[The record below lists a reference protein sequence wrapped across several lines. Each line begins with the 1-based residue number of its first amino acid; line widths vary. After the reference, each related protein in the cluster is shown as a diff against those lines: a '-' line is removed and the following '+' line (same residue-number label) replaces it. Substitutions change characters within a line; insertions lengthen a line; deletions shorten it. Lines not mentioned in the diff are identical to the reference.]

1 MSGKVVLAYSGGL
14 DTSVAIKWLSK
25 EYNFDVIAVTV
36 DVGNEKDFTTVRE
49 KALAVGAEEALV
61 VDAREALV
69 DEFVFPALR
78 ANALYQGQYPLAT
91 ALNRPLI
98 ARILVEAARQRGA
111 QAVAHGC
118 TGKGNDQVRLEV
130 GINTLGPEMSVI
142 APARE
147 WGMSRAEL
155 MDYARENGIPVPV
168 TADKPYSIDECL
180 WGRAIE
186 CGVLED
192 PWQEPPEDIY
202 EWTKSPDA
210 APAEPR
216 YLEIGFVRGVPLT
229 LDGEEIDG
237 VTLITRLNEIA
248 GEYGVGR
255 IDHIEDRRVGIK
267 SREVYEAPAAVLL
280 LKAHRALEGLVLS
293 RPQLRF
299 AEQVSG
305 EYANLVYDGLWFSG
319 LHRDLTAY
327 VESSQIFVSG
337 MVRLKLH
344 RGHCQVVGRKSPFS
358 LYDYGLATYD
368 KADSFDASAAPGFI
382 QLWGLE
388 AKTQTRVQQFRPET
402 EDLGGE

>member
-1 MSGKVVLAYSGGL
+1 
-14 DTSVAIKWLSK
+14 
-25 EYNFDVIAVTV
+25 
-36 DVGNEKDFTTVRE
+36 
-49 KALAVGAEEALV
+49 
-61 VDAREALV
+61 
-69 DEFVFPALR
+69 
-78 ANALYQGQYPLAT
+78 
-91 ALNRPLI
+91 
-98 ARILVEAARQRGA
+98 
-111 QAVAHGC
+111 
-118 TGKGNDQVRLEV
+118 
-130 GINTLGPEMSVI
+130 
-142 APARE
+142 
-147 WGMSRAEL
+147 
-155 MDYARENGIPVPV
+155 
-168 TADKPYSIDECL
+168 
-180 WGRAIE
+180 
-186 CGVLED
+186 
-192 PWQEPPEDIY
+192 
-202 EWTKSPDA
+202 
-210 APAEPR
+210 
-216 YLEIGFVRGVPLT
+216 VRGVPLT

-255 IDHIEDRRVGIK
+255 IDHVEDRRVGIK

-305 EYANLVYDGLWFSG
+305 EYSNLVYDGLWFSG

-388 AKTQTRVQQFRPET
+388 AKTQTRMQQFRPET